1 MSINWCHFHVSQH
14 NPKKSIA
21 YLFYGR
27 LKDFLYYS
35 MKNIF
40 FGKIE
45 VGGETMD
52 VTKIWRNQRAELNIT
67 PRDLNE
73 FDDPLDNILLDV
85 MFESF
90 YKRVQNLKSSKSD
103 N

>member
-1 MSINWCHFHVSQH
+1 
-14 NPKKSIA
+14 
-21 YLFYGR
+21 
-27 LKDFLYYS
+27 

-67 PRDLNE
+67 SRDLNE

>member
-1 MSINWCHFHVSQH
+1 
-14 NPKKSIA
+14 
-21 YLFYGR
+21 
-27 LKDFLYYS
+27 
-35 MKNIF
+35 
-40 FGKIE
+40 
-45 VGGETMD
+45 MD